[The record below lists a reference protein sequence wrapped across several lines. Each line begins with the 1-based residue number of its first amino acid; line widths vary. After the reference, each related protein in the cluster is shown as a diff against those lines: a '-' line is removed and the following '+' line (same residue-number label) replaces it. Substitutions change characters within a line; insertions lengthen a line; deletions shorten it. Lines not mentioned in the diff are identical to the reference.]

1 MNPRATR
8 GACCLHQT
16 NAFLK
21 FSNEQVKVPQ
31 YKVCFII
38 LVIVVAFTSSAA
50 QQKQP
55 EASPS
60 PSPTPA
66 AHDEQEPIKILTEEV
81 RLPIQAYDQFGYFDP
96 TLVADDILVLEDR
109 QPQQI
114 RSVRQLAAN
123 VLIVLDTGGE
133 LSGLGGMSKRTNLT
147 REVARELVRSL
158 HRGDWMAVMQFNDK
172 VDLLQRWTTNR
183 DEVLQTLKTKV
194 FSGKRD
200 VFSDA
205 IAAAAQQMLERPE
218 GSRHVVLVTDGVD
231 TAGVKADRAKA
242 VKQLIDARTT
252 VHIISYTEFVRQ
264 KNPQKQSDI
273 QAGMRPVA
281 NDPITATDPTLAPG
295 QTRNPSFGIGIRFDP
310 AMRRQRKAY
319 EDDIK
324 KSQQRLS
331 ALAQETGGTIFL
343 PKTRDEMMGQAN
355 AVAKEIGAEYV
366 ITYRP
371 TRPLAAARPGEYR
384 RIEVQSRRVGLSLR
398 ARRGYVAN
406 TRQE

>member
-1 MNPRATR
+1 
-8 GACCLHQT
+8 
-16 NAFLK
+16 
-21 FSNEQVKVPQ
+21 
-31 YKVCFII
+31 
-38 LVIVVAFTSSAA
+38 
-50 QQKQP
+50 
-55 EASPS
+55 
-60 PSPTPA
+60 
-66 AHDEQEPIKILTEEV
+66 V
-81 RLPIQAYDQFGYFDP
+81 RLPVQAYDQFGYYDP
-96 TLVADDILVLEDR
+96 TLVADDILVLENR
-109 QPQQI
+109 EPQQI
-114 RSVRQLAAN
+114 RSVHQLAAN

-172 VDLLQRWTTNR
+172 VDLLQKWTTNR
-183 DEVLQTLKTKV
+183 EEVLQTLKTKV
-194 FSGKRD
+194 SSGKRD

-205 IAAAAQQMLERPE
+205 IVAAAQQMLERPE

-242 VKQLIDARTT
+242 IKQLIDARTT
-252 VHIISYTEFVRQ
+252 IHIISYTEFVRQ
-264 KNPQKQSDI
+264 KNPKKQSDI

-295 QTRNPSFGIGIRFDP
+295 QTRSPTFGIGIKFDP

-324 KSQQRLS
+324 KSQQKLS
-331 ALAQETGGTIFL
+331 ALAQETGGKIFL
-343 PKTRDEMMGQAN
+343 PKTSEEMIGQAG

-371 TRPLAAARPGEYR
+371 TRPLATASPGEYR

-406 TRQE
+406 TVQE

>member
-1 MNPRATR
+1 MIQP
-8 GACCLHQT
+8 
-16 NAFLK
+16 
-21 FSNEQVKVPQ
+21 KV
-31 YKVCFII
+31 FAII
-38 LVIVVAFTSSAA
+38 LVVIAAATFSLA

-60 PSPTPA
+60 PSPTRTPLERE
-66 AHDEQEPIKILTEEV
+66 EQEPIKILTEEV
-81 RLPIQAYDQFGYFDP
+81 RLPVQAYDQFGYFDP

-109 QPQQI
+109 EPQQI
-114 RSVRQLAAN
+114 RSVRQLAAS

-147 REVARELVRSL
+147 REVARQLVRNL
-158 HRGDWMAVMQFNDK
+158 HRGDWMAIMQFNDK
-172 VDLLQRWTTNR
+172 VDLLQKWTTNR
-183 DEVLQTLKTKV
+183 EDVLQTLKTKLS
-194 FSGKRD
+194 SGKRD

-205 IAAAAQQMLERPE
+205 VAAAAGQMLERPE

-231 TAGVKADRAKA
+231 TAGVKAERAKA
-242 VKQLIDARTT
+242 IKQLVDARTT

-264 KNPQKQSDI
+264 KNPQKKSDI
-273 QAGMRPVA
+273 QTGMRPIA
-281 NDPITATDPTLAPG
+281 NDPITSTDPTLAPG

-343 PKTRDEMMGQAN
+343 PKTSEEMIGQAT

-371 TRPLAAARPGEYR
+371 TRPLATARPGEYR
-384 RIEVQSRRVGLSLR
+384 RIEVASRRVGLSLR

-406 TRQE
+406 TEQK